1 MGRACSVL
9 KFPYIYYE
17 HRSRHTLVSEILNFH
32 VLGLLILSY
41 SELWHTL
48 DLKH

>member
-9 KFPYIYYE
+9 KCPYIYNE
-17 HRSRHTLVSEILNFH
+17 HISRHTLVSEILSFH
-32 VLGLLILSY
+32 VLGLLMLSY

-48 DLKH
+48 DSKH